1 MKVGEVNCAF
11 FLCELLSVS
20 LLRILK
26 SYLAKDKSHREMFS
40 YFNRCLTVTCKLI
53 IFHKTNIHTFV
64 FIISLLKFTG
74 KTIQKLTI
82 FRVLCAATNKVKEHV
97 CFNALPTFSVQ
108 DEVFMHKQPNTA
120 TPTT

>member
-20 LLRILK
+20 LLRI
-26 SYLAKDKSHREMFS
+26 
-40 YFNRCLTVTCKLI
+40 CLTITCKLI

-82 FRVLCAATNKVKEHV
+82 FRVL
-97 CFNALPTFSVQ
+97 
-108 DEVFMHKQPNTA
+108 
-120 TPTT
+120 